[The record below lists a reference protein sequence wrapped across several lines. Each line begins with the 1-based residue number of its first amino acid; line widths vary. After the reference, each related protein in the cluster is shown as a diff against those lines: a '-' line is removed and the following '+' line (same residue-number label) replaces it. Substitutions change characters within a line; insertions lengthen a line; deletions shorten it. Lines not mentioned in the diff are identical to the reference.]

1 LRDISSPEM
10 QALGVQWLKPVLSI
24 GVVAVLGVGCTSTVA
39 SNPGTAKPI
48 GVRLELDRTSSAAGT
63 PIQGTVVFTN
73 KTSRSIMVHTCPIDG
88 WLQVGLLGGTFHY
101 RPSYSLVGCPP
112 GAGIRMNPG
121 VSRFPITVSTSYQSC
136 QPPGSTTS
144 AASSAGCVEPAPLRP
159 GTYRTKVFIASFR
172 PAFSAAAPVAVQVLP
187 AS

>member
-1 LRDISSPEM
+1 
-10 QALGVQWLKPVLSI
+10 VQWLKPVLSM
-24 GVVAVLGVGCTSTVA
+24 GVLAVLCVGCTSPAA
-39 SNPGTAKPI
+39 SSPGSAKPI
-48 GVRLELDRTSSAAGT
+48 SVQLELDRTSSTAGT

-73 KTSRSIMVHTCPIDG
+73 NTAKSIMVHTCPIDG
-88 WLQVGLLGGTFHY
+88 WLQVGLLGMTFHY

-121 VSRFPITVSTSYQSC
+121 VSRFPTTISTSYQSC

-172 PAFSAAAPVAVQVLP
+172 PVFSAAAPVSVQVLP